1 MNAFGCWTFA
11 VFTTMRVPLS
21 QGWDWAR
28 LYGEDVLAGRGCRAR
43 ALEASARSESGIS
56 LLNPSKLNAFDPK
69 QTGLLANQL

>member
-11 VFTTMRVPLS
+11 IS
-21 QGWDWAR
+21 AA
-28 LYGEDVLAGRGCRAR
+28 LASATAAASR
-43 ALEASARSESGIS
+43 ALEASARGESGIG